1 MTDFVSII
9 IIYGSSIYDNLS
21 LPGAHSKSRND
32 HLFGSIFQVLTYD
45 WFFNIFVLVV
55 CVFFKN

>member
-45 WFFNIFVLVV
+45 
-55 CVFFKN
+55 